1 MKVPRQVLV
10 IGDGAIGVAIAGLL
24 APLGLV
30 SRFIGRSGPVA
41 MDAQISGNSD
51 SISKLQSAPLVNEN
65 IQSDI
70 AGVELVIVAV
80 KAFDLASALARTR
93 DLPKSIPVWS
103 FGNGAIYAEIT
114 EAAKLRPDLIWRL
127 GYCTFGISVVAD
139 RSYAWRSQTGE
150 FAVGAWSDAP
160 SLVGEPL
167 PIELGILRELPKY
180 FKWHQNIDRL
190 HRRKWLF
197 NTVINTLAAARH
209 LPCNGDIL
217 ADLPMLAAVF
227 TEAWDLGKTLW
238 GDWPMAKDEAYQ
250 VLLRL
255 VDTTAN
261 NENSMARDV
270 RLGRP
275 TESDYLAGLAKD
287 TRRFPLLT
295 SLHRQLQVQE

>member
-1 MKVPRQVLV
+1 MKAQRQVLV

-30 SRFIGRSGPVA
+30 AHFMGRHGPVA
-41 MDAQISGNSD
+41 VTAQISGNGD
-51 SISKLQSAPLVNEN
+51 STSKLQSAPLGDGH
-65 IQSDI
+65 IQSAI

-103 FGNGAIYAEIT
+103 IGNGAIYAEIK
-114 EAAKLRPDLIWRL
+114 EAAKVRPDLIWRL
-127 GYCTFGISVVAD
+127 GYCTFGISVLAD

-160 SLVGEPL
+160 NLAGEPL
-167 PIELGILRELPKY
+167 PIELGILRQLPKY
-180 FKWHQNIDRL
+180 FKWHQNIDWL
-190 HRRKWLF
+190 HRRKWLL

-227 TEAWDLGKTLW
+227 TEAWELGKTQW
-238 GDWPMAKDEAYQ
+238 GDW
-250 VLLRL
+250 
-255 VDTTAN
+255 
-261 NENSMARDV
+261 
-270 RLGRP
+270 P

-287 TRRFPLLT
+287 ARRFPLLT
-295 SLHRQLQVQE
+295 SLHRQLQVQK